1 MKQKICKK
9 EVIMLAIVILIQT
22 AVFIVAG
29 MNKSYIHMDEA
40 FSLGLA
46 NYDTIKIQN
55 KEDFYNTWHNGE
67 YYKDYL
73 VVNEDE
79 KWDFSPVYI
88 NQKND
93 VHPPLYYL
101 LLRIAMNFH
110 IDKFSIWSGV
120 VVNII
125 IYIFITKFTYL
136 IMRKLLEGQKGYK
149 EKSAIFALVSSLL
162 VSSINSVVYIR
173 MYALSTLNVLITTYL
188 HLKLLDSKES
198 DKRLLVCIGLSAL
211 IGSLTHYYYLFYLAM
226 LFIMFTLRYLKN
238 KEYKEW
244 AKYFGTFAI
253 AGALSILI
261 FPYSIKHMF
270 FEYRGKGAMDNISHI
285 ARFVRCIGHY
295 IIKINWYTFHNLLF
309 AIILAILAICI
320 YKKCKKIKV
329 VEEKSKYIKY
339 LMFPSL
345 FYFLLVAISSPWIEL
360 RYITPICGIVFMVVM
375 FYLEEVLN
383 NILTDKAL
391 NVVFIIIF
399 IVMLIM
405 PFALHIKVQEMY
417 IDKKEIVQKFEN
429 ELNVPTLYM
438 AKSKGVRFLDDILLF
453 SKIDESYVSE
463 GIDCTEENIQN
474 IMKGKDLSKGMVVF
488 INYKEKNSEIV
499 ETIRKALNLEKATHI
514 KQMNACNIYYLK

>member
-9 EVIMLAIVILIQT
+9 EVIMLSIIIIIQT
-22 AVFIVAG
+22 IVFIIAG
-29 MNKSYIHMDEA
+29 LNKAYIHMDEA
-40 FSLGLA
+40 FSLGLT

-55 KEDFYNTWHNGE
+55 NDDFYNTWHNGE

-93 VHPPLYYL
+93 VHPPLYYF

-110 IDKFSIWSGV
+110 IDEFSIWSGV
-120 VVNII
+120 ALNII
-125 IYIFITKFTYL
+125 IYVFITIFTYL
-136 IMRKLLEGQKGYK
+136 IMKKLLEGKNKYK
-149 EKSAIFALVSSLL
+149 EKSAVFALVSSLL
-162 VSSINSVVYIR
+162 VSSINSVIYIR

-198 DKRLLVCIGLSAL
+198 DKRLLIGIGLSAL
-211 IGSLTHYYYLFYLAM
+211 AGSLTHYYYLFYLAM
-226 LFIMFTLRYLKN
+226 LFIMFTIKYLKN

-244 AKYFGTFAI
+244 AKYFGSLSV
-253 AGALSILI
+253 AGILSILI
-261 FPYSIKHMF
+261 FPYSIKHLF
-270 FEYRGKGAMDNISHI
+270 FGYRGKGAMDNLSHI
-285 ARFVRCIGHY
+285 ARFVRCIWQY
-295 IIKINWYTFHNLLF
+295 LLKLNKYTFHNLLF
-309 AIILAILAICI
+309 AIIFTIIIICF
-320 YKKCKKIKV
+320 YKKLKKIKV
-329 VEEKSKYIKY
+329 VEEKNRYIKY
-339 LMFPSL
+339 LIFPAL

-360 RYITPICGIVFMVVM
+360 RYITPICGIAFIVVM
-375 FYLEEVLN
+375 FYLEEVLDN
-383 NILTDKAL
+383 FLNDKAL
-391 NVVFIIIF
+391 NIVFTIIF

-417 IDKKEIVQKFEN
+417 FDRKEIVQKFEN

-453 SKIDESYVSE
+453 SKIDESYVAE
-463 GIDCTEENIQN
+463 GIDCTEENIQS
-474 IMKGKDLSKGMVVF
+474 IMKGKDLSKGMIVF
-488 INYKEKNSEIV
+488 INYKEKNSEMV
-499 ETIRKALNLEKATHI
+499 EIIRKALNLEKATHI

>member
-9 EVIMLAIVILIQT
+9 EVIMLAIIIIIQT
-22 AVFIVAG
+22 IVFIIAG
-29 MNKSYIHMDEA
+29 LNKAYIHMDEA
-40 FSLGLA
+40 FSFGLA

-55 KEDFYNTWHNGE
+55 NEDFYNTWHNGE

-93 VHPPLYYL
+93 VHPPLYYF
-101 LLRIAMNFH
+101 LLRIAMSFH

-120 VVNII
+120 VLNII
-125 IYIFITKFTYL
+125 IYVFITIFTYL
-136 IMRKLLEGQKGYK
+136 IMQKLLEGKNKYK
-149 EKSAIFALVSSLL
+149 EKAAVFALVSSLL

-173 MYALSTLNVLITTYL
+173 MYALSTLNILITTYL

-198 DKRLLVCIGLSAL
+198 NKRLLFGIGLSAL
-211 IGSLTHYYYLFYLAM
+211 AGSLTHYYYLFYLAM
-226 LFIMFTLRYLKN
+226 LFIMFTIKYLKN

-244 AKYFGTFAI
+244 TKYFGALAFA
-253 AGALSILI
+253 GVLSILI
-261 FPYSIKHMF
+261 FPYSIKHLF
-270 FEYRGKGAMDNISHI
+270 FGYRGQGAINNISHI
-285 ARFVRCIGHY
+285 ARFARCIGHY
-295 IIKINWYTFHNLLF
+295 IIKLNWYTFHNLLF

-320 YKKCKKIKV
+320 YKKCKKIKLL
-329 VEEKSKYIKY
+329 EEKNKYIKY
-339 LMFPSL
+339 LIFPTL

-360 RYITPICGIVFMVVM
+360 RYITPICVIAFIVVM
-375 FYLEEVLN
+375 FYLEELLYN
-383 NILTDKAL
+383 LLTDKAL
-391 NVVFIIIF
+391 NIVFTIIF
-399 IVMLIM
+399 IVILIM

-417 IDKKEIVQKFEN
+417 FDNKGIVQKFEN

-438 AKSKGVRFLDDILLF
+438 ARSKGVRFLDDILLF
-453 SKIDESYVSE
+453 SKIDESYVAE
-463 GIDCTEENIQN
+463 GINCTEENIQN
-474 IMKGKDLSKGMVVF
+474 IMKEKDLSKGMVVF

-514 KQMNACNIYYLK
+514 KQMNACDIYYLK